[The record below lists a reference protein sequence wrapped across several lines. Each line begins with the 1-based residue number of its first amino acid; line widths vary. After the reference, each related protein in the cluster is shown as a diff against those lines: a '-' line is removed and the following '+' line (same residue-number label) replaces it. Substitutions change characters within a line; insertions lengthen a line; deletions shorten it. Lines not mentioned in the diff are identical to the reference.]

1 MTDDILNQ
9 VKLAEESAAK
19 ELDLGKEKARKLVE
33 EAKIK
38 ADESYKEEIDRAK
51 VKAKKLVEEAKLKAL
66 EESKPVLEKASEVA
80 EEIKKRDLGDIK
92 KTVDLLVERIVNN
105 GNS

>member
-9 VKLAEESAAK
+9 VKKAEESAAR
-19 ELDLGKEKARKLVE
+19 ELDLAKEDARKLVE

-51 VKAKKLVEEAKLKAL
+51 NKA
-66 EESKPVLEKASEVA
+66 
-80 EEIKKRDLGDIK
+80 
-92 KTVDLLVERIVNN
+92 
-105 GNS
+105 

>member
-9 VKLAEESAAK
+9 VKSAEESVAR
-19 ELDLGKEKARKLVE
+19 ELDLAKEEARKLVE

-51 VKAKKLVEEAKLKAL
+51 TKAKKLVEQAKLKAQ
-66 EESKPVLEKASEVA
+66 EESKPVLEKASRES
-80 EEIKKRDLGDIK
+80 EEIKKIDFNNIT
-92 KTVDLLVERIVNN
+92 KTVDLLVERIVDN

>member
-9 VKLAEESAAK
+9 VKKAEESAAR
-19 ELDLGKEKARKLVE
+19 ELDLAKEEARKLVE

-38 ADESYKEEIDRAK
+38 ADESYKQEIDQAK
-51 VKAKKLVEEAKLKAL
+51 NKAKKLVEDAKAKAL
-66 EESKPVLEKASEVA
+66 EESKPVLEKASE
-80 EEIKKRDLGDIK
+80 ESSELKQRDLTDLS
-92 KTVDLLVERIVNN
+92 KTVDSLVERIVDN